1 MIWFSPFPSF
11 VFEWS
16 SDTLVLY
23 LILSSV
29 RCEDKPLLSGLQA
42 STVMKNCGISSQP
55 FTWKIRY
62 FDFSTVGPFF
72 SGFRGHR
79 PNCDAGARTA
89 KQVLVM
95 APKFNNFFSGP
106 FFVFIFT
113 KKVLPPVLKIL
124 KQHQETGQCHEIYLE
139 TSLVDVN
146 PLD

>member
-62 FDFSTVGPFF
+62 FDFSTVGPIF
-72 SGFRGHR
+72 SGFCSVARIPGEGGHR
-79 PNCDAGARTA
+79 PNRDAGARTV
-89 KQVLVM
+89 KQVFVM
-95 APKFNNFFSGP
+95 APKFNLITFLAVHFLFLFLLKRSSPP
-106 FFVFIFT
+106 F
-113 KKVLPPVLKIL
+113 
-124 KQHQETGQCHEIYLE
+124 
-139 TSLVDVN
+139 
-146 PLD
+146 